1 MDDHHRPSAAAT
13 TTAVVPSRP
22 TYNGGGGGRED
33 CWSEGASSALIDAWG
48 DRYLELSRG
57 NLRQKDWKDVAGAV
71 NARQDSHGR
80 PRKTDVQCKNRIDT
94 LKKKYKI
101 EKVKLGPSSW
111 PFFSRLDQLVGPSAS
126 ASAKKPQQAPAK
138 PHAAVT
144 FTLKPNPNP
153 NPYSAGSSS
162 GSSRD
167 HRMEDDEDDDDED
180 EEDLVGVG
188 EDVRGRGEGGAGV
201 FGELARAI
209 VRFGEIYE
217 RVESAKQQQMVEM
230 ERQRM
235 EFAKE
240 LEYQR
245 MHMFVEA
252 QLELEKMKRP
262 RYSSSAGKK

>member
-1 MDDHHRPSAAAT
+1 MYFDT
-13 TTAVVPSRP
+13 KP

-101 EKVKLGPSSW
+101 EKAKLGPSSW

-144 FTLKPNPNP
+144 FTLKPNLTLTR
-153 NPYSAGSSS
+153 
-162 GSSRD
+162 SSRD

-262 RYSSSAGKK
+262 RYSSSAGTFDLASP